1 MTFNEASA
9 VEEGVSQPQR
19 QHGGRRRALGEGTR
33 RRLFCMTPRSTSVGP
48 FCCRSRGW
56 LACYSAGFLWR
67 ERVIL
72 RACEASGGERG
83 RPTGTSKQ
91 RDQASDLLRR
101 ERESI
106 VVETRVAFWGERVS
120 GVGRRRQRRAITTGI
135 SDVTK
140 KATLGGNQVALGSQ

>member
-1 MTFNEASA
+1 
-9 VEEGVSQPQR
+9 VSQPQR

-72 RACEASGGERG
+72 RAREASGGERG

-101 ERESI
+101 EREREYCCRNGSGI
-106 VVETRVAFWGERVS
+106 LRRESEWCRKKKTETSNNNRHLRC
-120 GVGRRRQRRAITTGI
+120 
-135 SDVTK
+135 DK
-140 KATLGGNQVALGSQ
+140 KGDPRWQSSCVRFTIIQSTC